1 MRFLLLTVAAVL
13 ALGVHSTNAFAHAE
27 LVATSPADG
36 STLNSAPKR
45 VVLTF
50 DEPVNSIG
58 AHIDVFSAEG
68 DNVAI
73 GRAVAR
79 GRTLT
84 TQLGPNV
91 PHGTLSVFWSAISDD
106 GHSETGSLSFRFANA
121 SEQISPDL
129 EISPALELSPAP
141 ATRLPSSGSTIT
153 SLVRAIRFATSLILV
168 GAVVFLLFIWDPQL
182 RQRSANGRSQLEDE
196 GSVRRLTILLGLMS
210 AATLAFA
217 AAATLPIESWAD
229 GITVSDVVHL
239 RQGAVAIGT
248 CVAALLILP
257 ALVLLGRR
265 HSQLATAVVLALTA
279 AITLA
284 PGLSGH
290 ASTLGTAWASV
301 LTDWAHVTTA
311 GIWGGSI
318 IVMAVAL
325 PNFLRTL
332 QASDRSELYSETA
345 RRFTRLALGSLAVLI
360 ATGLLSAYRLT
371 GSLMV
376 LTESSWG
383 RILLA
388 KVIVVIIA
396 IALAAIIRTS
406 SRRAA
411 TGLQLEA
418 ILIIVVIALTGT
430 LTGLSPKVPTQAVRT
445 LHVEQEL
452 GGKTARIDVRPGT
465 TATPNTVVVAVTN
478 NVGQPALDVTNA
490 TIKMTS
496 TNLGGTTLSIPLHRV
511 GPANWSGDISFP
523 TAGPWHVSA
532 RIQNGQTR
540 YDVVTG
546 TITIGP

>member
-1 MRFLLLTVAAVL
+1 
-13 ALGVHSTNAFAHAE
+13 
-27 LVATSPADG
+27 
-36 STLNSAPKR
+36 
-45 VVLTF
+45 
-50 DEPVNSIG
+50 
-58 AHIDVFSAEG
+58 
-68 DNVAI
+68 
-73 GRAVAR
+73 
-79 GRTLT
+79 
-84 TQLGPNV
+84 
-91 PHGTLSVFWSAISDD
+91 
-106 GHSETGSLSFRFANA
+106 
-121 SEQISPDL
+121 
-129 EISPALELSPAP
+129 
-141 ATRLPSSGSTIT
+141 
-153 SLVRAIRFATSLILV
+153 
-168 GAVVFLLFIWDPQL
+168 
-182 RQRSANGRSQLEDE
+182 
-196 GSVRRLTILLGLMS
+196 
-210 AATLAFA
+210 
-217 AAATLPIESWAD
+217 
-229 GITVSDVVHL
+229 
-239 RQGAVAIGT
+239 
-248 CVAALLILP
+248 LILP

-265 HSQLATAVVLALTA
+265 RSQLAIVVVVALTA

-301 LTDWAHVTTA
+301 LTDWAHVTAA

-332 QASDRSELYSETA
+332 PASDRSELYSETS

-388 KVIVVIIA
+388 KIIVVIIA

-445 LHVEQEL
+445 LHVEQQL

-465 TATPNTVVVAVTN
+465 TAAPNAVVVAVTN
-478 NVGQPALDVTNA
+478 DVGQPALDVTDA

-496 TNLGGTTLSIPLHRV
+496 TDLGGPTLAIPLHRV
-511 GPANWSGDISFP
+511 GPASWSGDISFP
-523 TAGPWHVSA
+523 AAGPWHVSA
-532 RIQNGQTR
+532 RIQNGQSH
-540 YDVVTG
+540 YDLVTG
-546 TITIGP
+546 TITIDP